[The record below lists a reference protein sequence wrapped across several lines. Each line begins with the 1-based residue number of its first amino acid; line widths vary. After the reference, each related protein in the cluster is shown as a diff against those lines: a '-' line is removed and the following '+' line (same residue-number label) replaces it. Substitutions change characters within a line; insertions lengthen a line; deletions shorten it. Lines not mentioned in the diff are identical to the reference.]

1 MIMLDF
7 LHLDYIFLVLGF
19 NLNFDFFSKK
29 SYKKSYNVTCKSLIL
44 LNWLDVCM
52 FML

>member
-7 LHLDYIFLVLGF
+7 LHLDYIFLVLVF
-19 NLNFDFFSKK
+19 SLNFDFFVN
-29 SYKKSYNVTCKSLIL
+29 KSYNVACKSLIL
-44 LNWLDVCM
+44 LNCLDVCM